1 MTEKA
6 TGPGSG
12 TGPEARADR
21 LWPGLKERAENLRGL
36 AQTLAEV
43 PHELREAAARATSRT
58 PAAGAVRRR
67 RRLRR
72 RRVRVV
78 AWALVIIAAS
88 VAAGLVVAIGSGG
101 GPF

>member
-43 PHELREAAARATSRT
+43 PHELREAAARAASRT

-67 RRLRR
+67 RRLR